1 MVSSEEIAMQGTHSQ
16 DVTEGRPQV
25 DCEERSEL
33 IARLEKLKDE
43 ELTILRR
50 LQELSLAHLMDG

>member
-1 MVSSEEIAMQGTHSQ
+1 MQGTHSQ

-25 DCEERSEL
+25 DRDERSEL
-33 IARLEKLKDE
+33 IKRLTRLKDE

-50 LQELSLAHLMDG
+50 LPELSLTHLVDG